1 MIKEGTHS
9 FTRFFSF
16 FSILFS
22 LSVLFSVSC
31 TKINEFTIGN
41 NFVESQTHLTVVDTF
56 KVDVSTILLDSL
68 NTSGVSVAY
77 GGHYQDEEF
86 GKITCTS
93 YFNFSYQNFTTID
106 DDAVYDS
113 AALILTYSG
122 FVLGDTTS
130 LLNLNVHRVTEDI
143 KPFSNNYLYNNSSF
157 DYEAEPLG
165 SILFYPEP
173 GSGDSTISVPIN
185 SLGEEIFNFIKD
197 RDEEVSSSE
206 WFLSYLKGLAITSG
220 EQGNA
225 VVGFTADET
234 HILLKIY
241 YHENTALPIERS
253 DLPSVSIGMGQST
266 YMFNGLNHDFTNSP
280 LEGIRET
287 NNEIPSAESG
297 NKAYLQGVTGLL
309 PKFRFPTL
317 QNVLMEERWKILKAE
332 LIFEPVSNSYKK
344 IALPERLY
352 LYETD
357 RLNRMNSILVDSN
370 GDAIVST
377 LVVDEIFN
385 EETYYTMD
393 ITPYILEELSDRY
406 FDYNHGLLLGL
417 SQNDLKSS
425 LSRVV
430 LENGNPRVKLKV
442 YFLSF

>member
-1 MIKEGTHS
+1 MIKKGTNS

-22 LSVLFSVSC
+22 ITVLVSVSC
-31 TKINEFTIGN
+31 TKINEFSIGD

-56 KVDVSTILLDSL
+56 KIDVSTVLLDSL
-68 NTSGVSVAY
+68 YTSGVSVAY
-77 GGHYQDEEF
+77 GGRYQDEEF
-86 GKITCTS
+86 GKIECTS
-93 YFNFSYQNFTTID
+93 YFNLNYQNFTTID

-113 AALILTYSG
+113 AALVLSYSG

-130 LLNLNVHRVTEDI
+130 LLSLNVHRVTEDI
-143 KPFSNNYLYNNSSF
+143 KPFSNNYLYNNTSF
-157 DYEAEPLG
+157 DYQAEPLG
-165 SILFYPEP
+165 SIMFYPEP
-173 GSGDSTISVPIN
+173 TSGDSTISIPLN
-185 SLGEEIFNFIKD
+185 ALGEEMFNLIKN
-197 RDEEVSSSE
+197 REEEVSSSD
-206 WFLSYLKGLAITSG
+206 WFLSYLKGFAITTG

-225 VVGFTADET
+225 IIGFTADES

-241 YHENTALPIERS
+241 YHENTALPVDRS
-253 DLPSVSIGMGQST
+253 ELPSISIGMGQST
-266 YMFNGLNHDFTNSP
+266 YMFNSLNHDFSNSP
-280 LEGIRET
+280 LDGIRET
-287 NNEIPSAESG
+287 NNEIASSESG

-317 QNVLMEERWKILKAE
+317 QNVLMEKRWKVLKAE
-332 LIFEPVSNSYKK
+332 LVFEPVSNSYSK

-357 RLNRMNSILVDSN
+357 RLNRMNSILVDAN
-370 GDAIVST
+370 GDAVVST

-385 EETYYTMD
+385 EETYYTID

-406 FDYNHGLLLGL
+406 FDYNHGLLVGL
-417 SQNDLKSS
+417 SQNDLRSS
-425 LSRVV
+425 FSRLV
-430 LENGNPRVKLKV
+430 LENGSPRVKLKV

>member
-1 MIKEGTHS
+1 MIKKGTNS
-9 FTRFFSF
+9 FTRFFTF
-16 FSILFS
+16 FSTFFS
-22 LSVLFSVSC
+22 LTVLISISC
-31 TKINEFTIGN
+31 TKINEFSIGD

-56 KVDVSTILLDSL
+56 KVDVSTVLLDSL
-68 NTSGVSVAY
+68 YTSGVSVAY
-77 GGHYQDEEF
+77 AGRYQDEEF
-86 GKITCTS
+86 GKIECTS
-93 YFNFSYQNFTTID
+93 YFNFNYQNFTTID

-113 AALILTYSG
+113 AALVLTYSG

-157 DYEAEPLG
+157 DYQAEPLG
-165 SILFYPEP
+165 SKLFYPQP
-173 GSGDSTISVPIN
+173 SSGDSTISISIN
-185 SLGEEIFNFIKD
+185 ALGEELFNLIKN
-197 RDEEVSSSE
+197 REEEVSSTE
-206 WFLSYLKGLAITSG
+206 WFLSYLKGFAITTG
-220 EQGNA
+220 EQGNTI
-225 VVGFTADET
+225 VGFTADET

-241 YHENTALPIERS
+241 YHENTALPVDRS
-253 DLPSVSIGMGQST
+253 NLPSISIGMGQST
-266 YMFNGLNHDFTNSP
+266 YMFNSLNHDFSNSP
-280 LEGIRET
+280 LEGIREM

-317 QNVLMEERWKILKAE
+317 QNVLMEKRWKILKAE
-332 LIFEPVSNSYKK
+332 LIFEPVSNSYGK
-344 IALPERLY
+344 IALPEKLY

-357 RLNRMNSILVDSN
+357 RLNRMNSIMVDAN
-370 GDAIVST
+370 GDAVVST

-385 EETYYTMD
+385 EDTYYTLD

-406 FDYNHGLLLGL
+406 FDYNHGLLVGL
-417 SQNDLKSS
+417 SQNDLRSS

-430 LENGNPRVKLKV
+430 LENGSPRVKLKV